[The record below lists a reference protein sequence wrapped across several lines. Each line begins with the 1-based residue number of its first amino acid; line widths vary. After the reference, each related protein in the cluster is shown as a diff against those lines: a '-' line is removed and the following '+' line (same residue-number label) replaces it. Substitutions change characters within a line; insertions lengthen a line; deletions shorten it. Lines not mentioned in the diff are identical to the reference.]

1 MSMNNKYPKEERL
14 KSRKDISELFA
25 TGESLF
31 SYPIKLIYLE
41 KQEVRVPPVRMGV
54 SVPRRLWKRA
64 VDRNRIKRKLREVYR
79 LNKSTL
85 VSILGNNGQLN
96 GMMVYVGREDV
107 AYSELESAFQ
117 NIVKQWLKLRAS

>member
-1 MSMNNKYPKEERL
+1 MNNKYPKEEKL

-25 TGESLF
+25 EGDSLF

-41 KQEVRVPPVRMGV
+41 KDGVRVPPVRMGV

-85 VSILGNNGQLN
+85 VSILANNGQLN
-96 GMMVYVGREDV
+96 GMMVFVGREDV
-107 AYSELESAFQ
+107 AYSELESAYQ
-117 NIVKQWLKLRAS
+117 NIVNQWLNLRAS